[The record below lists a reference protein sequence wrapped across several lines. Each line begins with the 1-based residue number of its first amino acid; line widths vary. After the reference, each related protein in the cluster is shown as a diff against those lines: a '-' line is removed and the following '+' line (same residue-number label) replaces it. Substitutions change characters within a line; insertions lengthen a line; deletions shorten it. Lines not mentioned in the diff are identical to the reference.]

1 MYCYD
6 NKKAVILTDGQ
17 TVTLSDITSTDSDDS
32 NINNVTDDE
41 KSICKRC
48 QFPIMQEFMLK
59 KSLIING
66 PIYLLVKLLM
76 ISNICGWVYHENCV
90 RCSVCSALLHD
101 KCFEKSGHLY
111 CRLHYY
117 EEHSPNRCAGCRQ
130 GIAPTEMIYKI
141 KTDIL
146 YHITCHRCIQC
157 GRKISQG
164 EQICINEISKSIACI
179 AHTVCSSDYG
189 SDLLAVSRILKCN
202 PIKLFK
208 MLLRELNSST
218 NIFTHSHETYG
229 YEQNDESNFLKRRGP
244 RTTIK
249 QYQLDVLNRMFTSTP
264 KPSKHVRAKLAL
276 ETGLSMRVIQVWFQN
291 RRSKERRLKHLCN
304 YLRRFEQRGLIPP
317 SIGFDSPGRTT
328 STGSITL
335 EQLLSF
341 PFEADE
347 EEEIIN

>member
-1 MYCYD
+1 
-6 NKKAVILTDGQ
+6 
-17 TVTLSDITSTDSDDS
+17 
-32 NINNVTDDE
+32 
-41 KSICKRC
+41 
-48 QFPIMQEFMLK
+48 
-59 KSLIING
+59 
-66 PIYLLVKLLM
+66 
-76 ISNICGWVYHENCV
+76 
-90 RCSVCSALLHD
+90 
-101 KCFEKSGHLY
+101 
-111 CRLHYY
+111 
-117 EEHSPNRCAGCRQ
+117 
-130 GIAPTEMIYKI
+130 MIYKI

-179 AHTVCSSDYG
+179 AHTVCSSDC
-189 SDLLAVSRILKCN
+189 K
-202 PIKLFK
+202 
-208 MLLRELNSST
+208 ELNSST

-317 SIGFDSPGRTT
+317 SIAPGRTT

>member
-1 MYCYD
+1 ML
-6 NKKAVILTDGQ
+6 AVANQL
-17 TVTLSDITSTDSDDS
+17 LKFNST
-32 NINNVTDDE
+32 
-41 KSICKRC
+41 
-48 QFPIMQEFMLK
+48 
-59 KSLIING
+59 
-66 PIYLLVKLLM
+66 
-76 ISNICGWVYHENCV
+76 ICGWVYHENCV
-90 RCSVCSALLHD
+90 RCSVCSALLYN

-179 AHTVCSSDYG
+179 THTVCSSDLFNIPTPTAALCILETDSAG
-189 SDLLAVSRILKCN
+189 LLSEAVS
-202 PIKLFK
+202 
-208 MLLRELNSST
+208 RELNSST

-229 YEQNDESNFLKRRGP
+229 YEQSDESNFLKRRGP

-328 STGSITL
+328 SAGSITL
-335 EQLLSF
+335 EQLLSC